1 MGVGGLVN
9 LPWIGPGDSIGAG
22 FVYSKG
28 AVAYATKG
36 GNWQILDGNS
46 MGVGWITDGMFDN
59 TGLSARSQP
68 KPDPID
74 QRLERERGL

>member
-1 MGVGGLVN
+1 MAGQWGWVECVN
-9 LPWIGPGDSIGAG
+9 LPWIGPGNSIGAG

-46 MGVGWITDGMFDN
+46 IGVGWIADGMFDN
-59 TGLSARSQP
+59 VLNSGPNHA
-68 KPDPID
+68 DPV
-74 QRLERERGL
+74 